1 MSEFIQRLVEADK
14 LQVKQVMEGLELI
27 GLETR
32 NKYKIDAGSAENIAF
47 AAEQSTGF
55 GGTILRQ
62 ILGHWR
68 SFSVTIF
75 DEQRSPIFKLDFP
88 FRWFFKTLFVTDTHG
103 RKVGHLQQRFAIFRK
118 KFDVFDANGMLVAKI
133 NSSFFRFWTFEFEDK
148 GRVIGKIQKQW
159 AGILSEAFTDKDN
172 FVISFKNP
180 NLTTD
185 MKVLMLSTCL
195 LVDIIYFENNKA
207 SVFDLADLGS

>member
-1 MSEFIQRLVEADK
+1 MSEFIQRLVEADM

-32 NKYKIDAGSAENIAF
+32 NKYKIHAGNLDVAF

-75 DEQRSPIFKLDFP
+75 DEKRAPIFKLDFP
-88 FRWFFKTLFVTDTHG
+88 FRWFFKTLFVTDTQG